1 MDNVAFPAAA
11 GLRCLPEFLE
21 IAGGRQI
28 RGIREKT
35 GGSRLVEELLKGWL
49 DGLQAEAATIGA
61 RTGDTRP
68 SDSVRPVVFLAGIP
82 GAAV

>member
-1 MDNVAFPAAA
+1 MDNVAFPAAV

-35 GGSRLVEELLKGWL
+35 GGSRLVGSCSRDGWMAYKLKRQPSAQGPWIRAL
-49 DGLQAEAATIGA
+49 P
-61 RTGDTRP
+61 TR
-68 SDSVRPVVFLAGIP
+68 SGQLCF
-82 GAAV
+82 